1 MYITVYLYIYPSRT
15 WGCSGHDFLV
25 ILPLDVNP
33 RELGYTISPART
45 TNLGEFYMGFMETTS
60 KSCRLIPVIFSPC

>member
-33 RELGYTISPART
+33 REDTRYHPPLQRIWVSFIWVSWKPPA
-45 TNLGEFYMGFMETTS
+45 NLAG
-60 KSCRLIPVIFSPC
+60 